1 MLDLARFARLSWRL
15 PDATVEQT
23 HLANT
28 NGHRNCH
35 WLVDAAS
42 CCRTRLKRREREQA
56 GKQASKQAGRQAG
69 RAGRAGR
76 QAGSASRVDLQS
88 DLALGTIK
96 ASTRRK

>member
-1 MLDLARFARLSWRL
+1 MEIAEA
-15 PDATVEQT
+15 AVAQT

-69 RAGRAGR
+69 RQGRQGRAGRAGR